1 MCWQRYIEVSW
12 IVFLAHICNMFKM
25 NLIRCFYENLTQSM
39 DGIVAHLACFHSIGL
54 ILLGVGELHP
64 IHIGRRRGGKE
75 SQLSGGIGMHE
86 ACFIRYR
93 CGCSPLG
100 GRCGFGCWRC
110 IGVCRGFC
118 LAIDVCG
125 SKGQEAVRGWVD
137 WDEKSLIFS

>member
-12 IVFLAHICNMFKM
+12 IVVLAHICNMFKM

-39 DGIVAHLACFHSIGL
+39 DGVVAHLACFHSIGL

-100 GRCGFGCWRC
+100 GRCGFLELALYWCVPWVLLGDWR
-110 IGVCRGFC
+110 
-118 LAIDVCG
+118 
-125 SKGQEAVRGWVD
+125 VR
-137 WDEKSLIFS
+137 